1 MDLAIA
7 GGSDG
12 DQLLQS
18 LSFKLPST
26 AQYVQGRRLVTFQPS
41 GASSFSPGNNRVA
54 IVNLNGQ
61 GGWVDPSSI
70 RLMFKLRNLDTE
82 KPLILQSGP
91 HSLYSRLRIMIGGTV
106 VEDLLPYSRI
116 HEVFRRTLINEE
128 WVANEAAEGLGFFRV
143 PDIQANINEERTA
156 HPFITNTLV
165 DPGAYATLLLRPCCG
180 LLTANKM
187 LPCKYAPITMEWT
200 LANAADATIVN
211 ANQHPINVATSQN
224 YEITEMQI
232 FCAQVQLDSSLES
245 QFASLLMSNRALQIP
260 LSTIHTQQQTLPT
273 GNTEFSVSL
282 VRALTRLSAL
292 YITFMD
298 DSKEDGQ
305 QITNSFVNPSVMSE
319 QGSFYSHV
327 EMGMEFQAQIGS
339 KLWPETPAKGP
350 QLFNMLREA
359 TAVYDESVRT
369 LAITPQS
376 YKWKQFVIG
385 VPLQSV
391 PGAFASGYN
400 TRSGDLLTIKA
411 RNLNQQGSAEK
422 LGASRIFC
430 FLHAECILSIREGGV
445 DVLD

>member
-1 MDLAIA
+1 MDPAIA

-61 GGWVDPSSI
+61 GGWVDPASI

-82 KPLILQSGP
+82 KPLILQSGG
-91 HSLYSRLRIMIGGTV
+91 HSLFSRLRILIGGTV
-106 VEDLLPYSRI
+106 VEDLQPYARI
-116 HEVFRRTLINEE
+116 HELFRRTLINEE

-143 PDIQANINEERTA
+143 PDIQIDINSEKEP
-156 HPFITNTLV
+156 HPFLTNTV
-165 DPGAYATLLLRPCCG
+165 IDPSGYATLLLRPCCG

-200 LANAADATIVN
+200 LANAEDATIVH
-211 ANQHPINVATSQN
+211 QTMHPIGTVTSQN
-224 YEITEMQI
+224 YEITEMQV

-245 QFASLLMSNRALQIP
+245 QFASLLMSSRALQIP
-260 LSTIHTQQQTLPT
+260 MSTIHVQQQTLPT

-298 DSKEDGQ
+298 DSKVEGQ
-305 QITNSFVNPSVMSE
+305 QITTSFVNPSVMSTP
-319 QGSFYSHV
+319 GSYYSHV
-327 EMGMEFQAQIGS
+327 EPGMEFQAQIGS

-359 TAVYDESVRT
+359 TAVYDESIRT

-376 YKWKQFVIG
+376 YKNNQFIIA

-400 TRSGDLLTIKA
+400 TRSGDLLTIRA
-411 RNLNQQGSAEK
+411 RNLNQQGGPK
-422 LGASRIFC
+422 IGASRIFC
-430 FLHAECILSIREGGV
+430 I
-445 DVLD
+445 